1 MTVKPISCLDVFLH
15 AKAGTIDELSELI
28 ESELVLSGYSLGQD
42 DIKTVILSEC
52 KFYSGW
58 AMFEA
63 QKDSVINIDGAL
75 VLDSYEW
82 SILEPAIK
90 AHLDLLQA
98 QRMESIRS
106 LGAQEFGLSVSEAR
120 QIYKEERDSVPKLA
134 FVDEPYSLD
143 LD

>member
-15 AKAGTIDELSELI
+15 AKAGTIDELSELV
-28 ESELVLSGYSLGQD
+28 EGELVLSGYSLGQD

-52 KFYSGW
+52 KYYSGW

-120 QIYKEERDSVPKLA
+120 QIYREERDSVPKLA

>member
-1 MTVKPISCLDVFLH
+1 MTIKLISCLDVYLN
-15 AKAGTIDELSELI
+15 AKAGTVDELSELI
-28 ESELVLSGYSLGQD
+28 EQELLLCGYSLGQE
-42 DIKTVILSEC
+42 DIKTVILVEC
-52 KFYSGW
+52 KYYSGW

-63 QKDSVINIDGAL
+63 QKDSVIKIDGAL

-90 AHLDLLQA
+90 AHLDLKQA

-106 LGAQEFGLSVSEAR
+106 LGAQDFGLSVSEAR

-134 FVDEPYSLD
+134 FVEEPYSLE